1 MTDKTIV
8 LAFSGGLDTSFC
20 VPWLTEQGY
29 AVTTLFV
36 DTGGVEANERDYIA
50 QRAVELGAVKH
61 VAVDAAQDIWQEVV
75 VPLVR
80 AGEFYQSQYPL
91 LCSDR
96 YVIVRK
102 ALELCDE
109 LGTRHFA
116 HGCTGMGNDQV
127 RFDLTTQALGNY
139 QIVAPIREIQQ
150 RDRQVREFEK
160 SYLQERGYAVRD
172 KTSTYTINENLL
184 GVTISG
190 AEIDRWETPGPD
202 TRQLTRP
209 RGEWP
214 DQPLQIAITF
224 EAGIP
229 VALDGESRP
238 GPDMLAELNRRFGA
252 YGVGRGIYTGDTN
265 VGLKGR
271 IVYEAP
277 GLTALDVAHRA
288 LEEATC
294 TRHQNRFKPVA
305 ARQWAELVYQGFF
318 YEPLK
323 TDLEAYLA
331 SAQSALNGTVTLLT
345 HGGTVD
351 AVAIESDHLLVND
364 SATYAQS
371 ADWTSAEA
379 QGFIK
384 LFGQSSAVW
393 AKVNKDLA
401 ASRRDG
407 DDSVGAASSRDRR

>member
-1 MTDKTIV
+1 MTDKTVV

-36 DTGGVEANERDYIA
+36 DTGGVSADERDYIA

-61 VAVDAAQDIWQEVV
+61 VAIDAAQDIWQEVV
-75 VPLVR
+75 VPLIR
-80 AGEFYQSQYPL
+80 SGEWYQSQYPL

-109 LGTRHFA
+109 LGTRNFA

-127 RFDLTTQALGNY
+127 RFDLTTRALGDY
-139 QIVAPIREIQQ
+139 EIIAPIRAIQK
-150 RDRQVREFEK
+150 RDRQVREYEK
-160 SYLQERGYAVRD
+160 AYLAERGFSVRSQ
-172 KTSTYTINENLL
+172 TRTYTINENLL
-184 GVTISG
+184 GVTVSG
-190 AEIDRWETPGPD
+190 AEIDLWEAPGED
-202 TRQLTRP
+202 TWQLCRP
-209 RGEWP
+209 PAQWP
-214 DQPLQIAITF
+214 DKSLESTITF
-224 EAGIP
+224 QAGIP
-229 VALDGESRP
+229 VALDGKTRE

-252 YGVGRGIYTGDTN
+252 YGIGRGIYTGDTN

-277 GLTALDVAHRA
+277 GLTALHTAHRA
-288 LEEATC
+288 LEEAVS
-294 TRHQNRFKPVA
+294 TRHQNAFKPVI

-331 SAQSALNGTVTLLT
+331 SSQFAVDGTVTLHT
-345 HGGTVD
+345 DGGNVQ
-351 AVAIESDHLLVND
+351 AIAIDSDRLLVND
-364 SATYAQS
+364 GATYAQT
-371 ADWTSAEA
+371 ADWTADEAE
-379 QGFIK
+379 GFIK
-384 LFGQSSAVW
+384 LFGQSSALW
-393 AKVNKDLA
+393 TKVNGRPRQT
-401 ASRRDG
+401 S
-407 DDSVGAASSRDRR
+407 

>member
-1 MTDKTIV
+1 MNNKEIV

-20 VPWLTEQGY
+20 VPWLNEQGY
-29 AVTTLFV
+29 SVTTLFV
-36 DTGGVEANERDYIA
+36 DTGGVDAAERDYIA
-50 QRAVELGAVKH
+50 QRATELGAAKH
-61 VAVDAAQDIWQEVV
+61 VAIDAAEDIWHEVV
-75 VPLVR
+75 TPLIR

-109 LGTRHFA
+109 LGTDYFA

-127 RFDLTTQALGNY
+127 RFDLTTRALGNY

-150 RDRQVREFEK
+150 RDRQVREYEK
-160 SYLQERGYAVRD
+160 AYLAERGFSVRE
-172 KTSTYTINENLL
+172 KTGTYTINENLL

-190 AEIDRWETPGPD
+190 AEIDRWEAPGPD
-202 TRQLTRP
+202 TWQLTRP
-209 RGEWP
+209 QPEWP
-214 DQPLQIAITF
+214 DQATRAAIRF

-229 VALDGESRP
+229 VALDGKDRF
-238 GPDMLAELNRRFGA
+238 GPQILAELNRRFGA
-252 YGVGRGIYTGDTN
+252 CGVGRGIYTGDTN

-294 TRHQNRFKPVA
+294 TRHQNSFKPVA

-331 SAQSALNGTVTLLT
+331 SSQYAVNGTVTLES
-345 HGGTVD
+345 HGGSVQ
-351 AVAIESDHLLVND
+351 AIAIESDQLLQKD
-364 SATYAQS
+364 GATYAQS
-371 ADWTSAEA
+371 ADWSVAEA
-379 QGFIK
+379 EGFIK
-384 LFGQSSAVW
+384 LFGQSSALW
-393 AKVNKDLA
+393 ASVNGRQRK
-401 ASRRDG
+401 
-407 DDSVGAASSRDRR
+407 